1 MKDRLITISTA
12 PSRKSKQ
19 WTSRALLWSE
29 FCESLREPT
38 RSRENFEDYL
48 KLPKAEQDEI
58 KDVGG
63 FVGGELDGQRLAK
76 AVKGHDLVT
85 LDLDNIPQGLTED
98 ILNRVAGLQV
108 AAVAYSTRKHCSRA
122 PRFRVILPTDR
133 TTTNDEYEPV
143 ARKIAA
149 VLGIGFC
156 DPTTFDIN
164 RLMYWPNCSADS
176 EYICRIFDGPMVSVD
191 GMLKMYHDWHDIREW
206 PVVPGSDANIV
217 RREMTQ
223 QQDPLTKEGP
233 IGAFCRVYS
242 IREAMEQLLPG
253 AYLPTDQEDRYT
265 FAEGSTTGGAILYE
279 DKWLFSH
286 HATDPCSG
294 KLVNAWDMV
303 RLHKFGNLDRES
315 KRELPEDE
323 TKHPSYKKM
332 MEFTLADQKVI
343 TRMHQEQHEKVMEI
357 FGIQASD
364 PAAPEN
370 DTSWMNLL
378 ETEKKTGAI
387 KKTIDNARVI
397 LENDPLT
404 KGLIGWDELFSGPVA
419 LGALPWNKADGTRQ
433 WTDTDDC
440 GVHAYLEH
448 YGMPNRV
455 VDEAVALT
463 QKEHIINEVRDYLES
478 LEWDGVPRIDTLLVD
493 YLGAEDNAYTRAV
506 TRKTLAA
513 AVMRGILGGG
523 KYDYMLILTGP
534 QGKGKST
541 FINKLAGK
549 WFSDSLVS
557 FDGKEAMELIQGTWI
572 NEVAELNA
580 FNRSE
585 VAAIKQFLSKQDDY
599 YRPAYGRKAV
609 SHPRRCILIGS
620 SNSDD
625 YLRDA
630 TGNRR
635 FWPVDVW
642 VHEPELSIFEDLDKD
657 RDQIWAEAVKIW
669 KAGEPLFLKGEAAKI
684 AMDVQENHMEVDA
697 REGRI
702 VAFVNMDVPE
712 NWNTMPLT
720 GRRFWLSQES
730 HDGEKLVPRDRIC
743 AAEVWCEI
751 LGGDLRQMKRQ
762 DAKDI
767 NAILARIPGWKKY
780 GGNLRFGTEY
790 GTQKGFVKVKQV

>member
-12 PSRKSKQ
+12 PSRKSKD
-19 WTSRALLWSE
+19 WKSRALQWSE
-29 FCESLREPT
+29 FCETLREPVRT
-38 RSRENFEDYL
+38 RETFEEYL
-48 KLPKAEQDEI
+48 KLPKAEQDAI

-63 FVGGELDGQRLAK
+63 FVGGAVDGQRLAK
-76 AVKGHDLVT
+76 AVQGHDLVT
-85 LDLDNIPQGLTED
+85 LDLDNISQGLTD
-98 ILNRVAGLQV
+98 HILTLVEQLQV
-108 AAVAYSTRKHCSRA
+108 AAVAYTTRKHCSRA

-149 VLGIGFC
+149 YLGIGYC

-164 RLMYWPNCSADS
+164 RLMYWPNCSVDS
-176 EYICRIFDGPMVSVD
+176 EYICRVFPGEMVSVD
-191 GMLKMYHDWHDIREW
+191 GILKLYDDWHDIREW
-206 PVVPGSDANIV
+206 PVVPGSDTNSV
-217 RREMTQ
+217 RRAITQ
-223 QQDPLTKEGP
+223 QQDPLTKDGP
-233 IGAFCRVYS
+233 IGAFCRIYS
-242 IREAMEQLLPG
+242 ITQAMEQLLPG

-265 FAEGSTTGGAILYE
+265 YAEGSTTGGAVIYE
-279 DKWLFSH
+279 DKWLYSH

-303 RLHKFGNLDRES
+303 RLHKFGHLDTES

-332 MEFTLADQKVI
+332 MEFTLADQKVVG
-343 TRMHQEQHEKVMEI
+343 RMHQDQHEKTMEI
-357 FGIQASD
+357 FGIQPSPD

-370 DTSWMNLL
+370 DTSWMMQL
-378 ETEKKTGAI
+378 ETDKKTGAI
-387 KKTIDNARVI
+387 KKTIDNAKII
-397 LENDPLT
+397 LNNDPFV
-404 KGLIGWDELFSGPVA
+404 KDRIGWDELFSGPIA
-419 LGALPWNKADGTRQ
+419 LGSLPWDKREGYRQ
-433 WTDTDDC
+433 WTDTDDS
-440 GVHAYLEH
+440 GAHAYLEH
-448 YGMPNRV
+448 YGMPGRA
-455 VDEAVALT
+455 VDEALALV
-463 QKEHIINEVRDYLES
+463 QKDHTVNAVREYLQG
-478 LEWDGVPRIDTLLVD
+478 LEWDGIPRVETLLVD
-493 YLGAEDNAYTRAV
+493 YLGAEDNIYTRAV

-513 AVMRGILGGG
+513 AVMRGMHGGG
-523 KYDYMLILTGP
+523 KFDYMMILTGP

-541 FINKLAGK
+541 FISKLAGN

-635 FWPVDVW
+635 FWPIDIW
-642 VHEPELSIFEDLDKD
+642 VTEPELSIFEDLDKD

-669 KAGEPLFLKGEAAKI
+669 KDGEKLYLTGDAAKI
-684 AMDVQENHMEVDA
+684 AIEVQECHREVDA

-702 VAFVNMDVPE
+702 VAFVAMDVPE
-712 NWNTMPLT
+712 NWNMMPLA
-720 GRRFWLSQES
+720 GRRFWLGQEN

-751 LGGDLRQMKRQ
+751 LGGDLRAMKRQ

-767 NAILARIPGWKKY
+767 NQILARIPGWKKST
-780 GGNLRFGTEY
+780 NMVRFGSEY
-790 GTQKGFVKVKQV
+790 GHQRGFIRAR